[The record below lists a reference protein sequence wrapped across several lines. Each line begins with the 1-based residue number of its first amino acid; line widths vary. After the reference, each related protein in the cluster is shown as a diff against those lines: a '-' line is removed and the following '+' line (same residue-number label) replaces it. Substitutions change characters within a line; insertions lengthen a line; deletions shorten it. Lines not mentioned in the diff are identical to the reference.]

1 MKLAT
6 LRDGTPVGRLN
17 VVSRDLKHAAPAA
30 ASKTLQQAPRTGP
43 ASSPT

>member
-30 ASKTLQQAPRTGP
+30 ASKTLQQALRTGP